1 MVFVGIVMLS
11 LVIALFTSSFM
22 YEGRI
27 KKLIEDTLVLNG
39 EKIIHAYQSTPSAD
53 LIPFMQNLSGISGNL
68 LQLYNKDGVALLEGN
83 KITLPVDNADIQRTL
98 AGEVVRDID
107 TSVHQNIHI
116 PRFPIVGIPFQVDGQ
131 PYGLF
136 VSVERNPVEDE
147 IMNSIHLIYVIILF
161 LGSFLI
167 IVAARYIV
175 RPIVRLTEAT
185 RLMAKGKFD
194 VELQTK
200 RKDEIG
206 VLSASFTEMAKE
218 LAKLDQMRQDFVSNV
233 SHEIQSP
240 LTSISGFS
248 KALRQKKMSE
258 ESRNHYLTI
267 IEQESERLSR
277 LSQNLLKL
285 SHLQHEL
292 NPMKRTAYRLDK
304 QLREVVITLEPQ
316 WSAKKI
322 EIDVELKAITIHA
335 DEDQL
340 KQVWINL
347 LNNSIKFTPEHG
359 TIRIDAG
366 QNDGLIT
373 VSITDNGIGIPEEE
387 RADIFKPFHKV
398 DKSRNPSVK
407 GNGLGL
413 SIVKKII
420 DLHSGDIQ
428 VSGAPG
434 KGSTFTVALPEQINA

>member
-1 MVFVGIVMLS
+1 MLS
-11 LVIALFTSSFM
+11 LVTAFVVSSFL

-27 KKLIEDTLVLNG
+27 QKLIEKTLILNG
-39 EKIIHAYQSTPSAD
+39 EKIIHSYQTTSSAD
-53 LIPFMQNLSGISGNL
+53 LIPFMQSLSGLSGNL
-68 LQLYNKDGVALLEGN
+68 LQLYNKDGTPLLDRN
-83 KITLPVDNADIQRTL
+83 KISLLMDSAQIERVLSGDI
-98 AGEVVRDID
+98 VRHID
-107 TSVHQNIHI
+107 TSEHQNAHV
-116 PRFPIVGIPFQVDGQ
+116 PHFPVIGLPFQVNGE

-136 VSVERNPVEDE
+136 VTVEKNPIEDE
-147 IMNSIHLIYVIILF
+147 IMNSIHLMYIIILF
-161 LGSFLI
+161 FGSFLI

-175 RPIVRLTEAT
+175 HPILRLTEAT
-185 RLMAKGKFD
+185 KLMAKGKFD

-206 VLSASFTEMAKE
+206 ALSVSFTEMAQE

-248 KALRQKKMSE
+248 KALKQKKLSE
-258 ESRNHYLTI
+258 ESRIHYLTI
-267 IEQESERLSR
+267 IEQECERLSR
-277 LSQNLLKL
+277 LSQNLLQL
-285 SHLQHEL
+285 SYLQQEL
-292 NPMKRTAYRLDK
+292 HPLKRSTYRLDE
-304 QLREVVITLEPQ
+304 QLRKVVIALEPQ
-316 WSAKKI
+316 WTSKDI
-322 EIDVELKAITIHA
+322 EMDVQLEAITVQA

-340 KQVWINL
+340 YQVWINL
-347 LNNSIKFTPEHG
+347 LNNSIKFTPVRG
-359 TIRIDAG
+359 TIRIEAG
-366 QNDGLIT
+366 KNNHLIT

-398 DKSRNPSVK
+398 DKSRDPSVK

-420 DLHSGDIQ
+420 DLHTGDIQ

-434 KGSTFTVALPEQINA
+434 TGSTFTVTLPQSIKS